1 MPRLAL
7 GSTTSV
13 YATAPPALPI
23 TLSLSLRSPAR
34 RSRTRGANRMSDR
47 AAVSTIRRKGW
58 PSTSRLTTAYP
69 GPSSKGTEVSAGSR
83 SPPPL
88 PGAVLKANRF
98 TMEEPI
104 GVHQRTK
111 RNHCFPLSQVGK
123 GLDYRLI
130 KELWAFTGNRITV
143 RCAYEWHDD
152 SGHWYIASMAME
164 NWEFN
169 DDGLMALRFA
179 SINDFPI
186 LKSGRKYH

>member
-1 MPRLAL
+1 M
-7 GSTTSV
+7 
-13 YATAPPALPI
+13 
-23 TLSLSLRSPAR
+23 
-34 RSRTRGANRMSDR
+34 
-47 AAVSTIRRKGW
+47 RKE
-58 PSTSRLTTAYP
+58 S
-69 GPSSKGTEVSAGSR
+69 
-83 SPPPL
+83 
-88 PGAVLKANRF
+88 
-98 TMEEPI
+98 
-104 GVHQRTK
+104 
-111 RNHCFPLSQVGK
+111 
-123 GLDYRLI
+123 DYRLI

>member
-1 MPRLAL
+1 
-7 GSTTSV
+7 
-13 YATAPPALPI
+13 
-23 TLSLSLRSPAR
+23 
-34 RSRTRGANRMSDR
+34 
-47 AAVSTIRRKGW
+47 
-58 PSTSRLTTAYP
+58 
-69 GPSSKGTEVSAGSR
+69 
-83 SPPPL
+83 L

-164 NWEFN
+164 NCEFN

-186 LKSGRKYH
+186 LESGRKYH